1 MMREFLEVI
10 ELAPEAAKA
19 AVWNGQIT
27 DAKTITALYW
37 LDKP

>member
-1 MMREFLEVI
+1 VL
-10 ELAPEAAKA
+10 ELAPAEAKA
-19 AVWNGQIT
+19 AVWTGQIT